1 MINSFSDNVV
11 FSLNIRYR
19 GYNIVFDT
27 CVRYDEYYV
36 MTIGGPLVYILE
48 LIEMSS
54 SCFGIFVFDRIKG
67 KIIRKCIH

>member
-19 GYNIVFDT
+19 DHNVVFDT
-27 CVRYDEYYV
+27 CVRYDEYDV

-54 SCFGIFVFDRIKG
+54 PFYISNLLCGAQG
-67 KIIRKCIH
+67 